1 MPSWSKASPN
11 GSSEWMA
18 FAIHADRVEVA
29 QIECR
34 ATDKPSVRVCESYAK
49 RGADADVLKR
59 LRTTL
64 RASRFRCAALL
75 SPGQYQMQLVEA
87 PGVAADELK
96 SAVRWKL
103 KDLLDYPVDQ
113 ATVDVADVPQ
123 DGSGSAR
130 THYVYA
136 VSARNDQIAT
146 RMKLFHDAR
155 IALSAIDVPEMAQRN
170 IARLFEESGRGLAML
185 VFGEY
190 GGMLTFTS
198 GGELYMARQTDITLA
213 QLTSPS
219 QSTRD
224 QLLERLVLELQRSL
238 DHFDRQ
244 FSYVTLSRLLLAPL
258 PPELGVQEYLADN
271 LYLPV
276 HTFDLA
282 DVVDLPGAP
291 ELREPERQP
300 FRLHILGAALRGHTS
315 TAQA

>member
-1 MPSWSKASPN
+1 
-11 GSSEWMA
+11 
-18 FAIHADRVEVA
+18 
-29 QIECR
+29 
-34 ATDKPSVRVCESYAK
+34 
-49 RGADADVLKR
+49 VLKR
-59 LRTTL
+59 LRTAL
-64 RASRFRCAALL
+64 RANHYRCAALL

-87 PGVAADELK
+87 PPVAPEELR

-123 DGSGSAR
+123 DGGAGGRS
-130 THYVYA
+130 HYVYA
-136 VSARNDQIAT
+136 VSARNDRIAS

-170 IARLFEESGRGLAML
+170 IARLYEQPGRGLAML

-198 GGELYMARQTDITLA
+198 DGELYMARQTDISLA
-213 QLTSPS
+213 QLASPS
-219 QSTRD
+219 QSARD

-276 HTFDLA
+276 QTFDLA
-282 DVVDLPGAP
+282 EVVDLAGAP
-291 ELREPERQP
+291 ELREPQLQP
-300 FRLHILGAALRGHTS
+300 FRLHIVGAALRGD
-315 TAQA
+315 AGAADA

>member
-1 MPSWSKASPN
+1 MPSRFKASPK
-11 GSSEWMA
+11 GSSQWMA
-18 FAIHADRVEVA
+18 FGIHADRVEVA
-29 QIECR
+29 HVER
-34 ATDKPSVRVCESYAK
+34 SATARPCVRVCESYAK
-49 RGADADVLKR
+49 KGPDADVLKR
-59 LRTTL
+59 LRATL
-64 RASRFRCAALL
+64 RAGRYRCAALL
-75 SPGQYQMQLVEA
+75 CPGQYQMQLVEA
-87 PGVAADELK
+87 PGVAPDELK

-123 DGSGSAR
+123 DSSASSR
-130 THYVYA
+130 SHYVYA
-136 VSARNDQIAT
+136 VSARNDQIAS

-170 IARLFEESGRGLAML
+170 VARLYEEPGRGLAML

-198 GGELYMARQTDITLA
+198 GGELFMARQTDISLA
-213 QLTSPS
+213 QLTSLS
-219 QSTRD
+219 RSTRD
-224 QLLERLVLELQRSL
+224 QVLERLVLELQRSL

-258 PPELGVQEYLADN
+258 PPELGVQEHLAEN

-276 HTFDLA
+276 QTFNLA
-282 DVVDLPGAP
+282 EVVDLPGAP

-300 FRLHILGAALRGHTS
+300 FRLHILGAALRGDAS
-315 TAQA
+315 ASAA